1 MANLQNLLPQLSEEG
16 PPKSLSEFNL
26 AFLRKLAKKLADKSP
41 KQSDESLHLAVKIIA
56 HINLAER
63 NLFPGPFNKSELST
77 ALFNYF
83 RANYF
88 SDQKPESQIKGSQKD
103 STAFAETLTSPLA
116 IDTLDWPG
124 SPEELTKWVGQTL
137 GERIKKK
144 SGPEGS
150 NKGTTKTNTPWR
162 HEIRAIG
169 QSTLSTGWAQ
179 ELFGQSTQVF
189 TPENIAQ
196 HLAAEVFESEN
207 SAPARLLDPACG
219 AGHLLIPAAVL
230 WLSRARTDS
239 DSNLDS
245 GIERLNKL
253 FTEVITGLDVDHK
266 LLQLCG
272 FAFYLLARDHL
283 AGLRQSPSKT
293 AGQSLDELT
302 DKPLEQSLKQSLEQ
316 STCELPLPR
325 LFLSKS
331 SAGSLNLGLRRNSNH
346 AKAKDTAEQEEQKEQ
361 IEQEESKDWF
371 DLHGKAAPKLSNTTY
386 NKIVMNPPYLSTRI
400 MGDTMA
406 TFLKRNYP
414 DSAGDLYTAFIE
426 LATRV
431 LSPGGKLSMI
441 VQQSFLSVQRYRA
454 FRLKLI
460 EDCHISSCLTLGLG
474 SFSACPGEKV
484 NSAILTLERKRSEQD
499 SPSRTIRVGRM
510 ENKSLST
517 SLIAEDTALATMAAI
532 SGNPFAFDCPA
543 ALANS
548 FKELPALSEID
559 GIAIV
564 NGLFTCNNK
573 KFVKLDSQLSE
584 SEKQLYV
591 PYDKG
596 GGQKWYHQTSYRLFW
611 PDKGDSIRQYRKE
624 RGQSRAL
631 PGEEYYF
638 KPGLTYSYIGTTGF
652 KARLLSE
659 NSIFDIASSAIFS
672 NNIDHHYLLGFLN
685 SSLAIYLL
693 GVLNPTINFQIGDL
707 RRLPFNT
714 PPAEICAHL
723 ANLVKEAVSLMRHW
737 HDNGEGLD
745 SREIVETER
754 KIQLEIDT
762 IIYQLYKID
771 KATAAIIRDN
781 EWVVGSRKKL
791 VK

>member
-26 AFLRKLAKKLADKSP
+26 AFLRKLAKKLANKSP

-196 HLAAEVFESEN
+196 HLAAEVFGSEN
-207 SAPARLLDPACG
+207 SEPARLLDPACG
-219 AGHLLIPAAVL
+219 AGHLLIPAAEL
-230 WLSRARTDS
+230 WLSRARTD
-239 DSNLDS
+239 LDS

-302 DKPLEQSLKQSLEQ
+302 DKSLEQSLEQ

>member
-1 MANLQNLLPQLSEEG
+1 
-16 PPKSLSEFNL
+16 
-26 AFLRKLAKKLADKSP
+26 
-41 KQSDESLHLAVKIIA
+41 
-56 HINLAER
+56 
-63 NLFPGPFNKSELST
+63 
-77 ALFNYF
+77 
-83 RANYF
+83 
-88 SDQKPESQIKGSQKD
+88 
-103 STAFAETLTSPLA
+103 
-116 IDTLDWPG
+116 
-124 SPEELTKWVGQTL
+124 
-137 GERIKKK
+137 
-144 SGPEGS
+144 
-150 NKGTTKTNTPWR
+150 
-162 HEIRAIG
+162 
-169 QSTLSTGWAQ
+169 
-179 ELFGQSTQVF
+179 
-189 TPENIAQ
+189 
-196 HLAAEVFESEN
+196 
-207 SAPARLLDPACG
+207 
-219 AGHLLIPAAVL
+219 
-230 WLSRARTDS
+230 
-239 DSNLDS
+239 
-245 GIERLNKL
+245 
-253 FTEVITGLDVDHK
+253 
-266 LLQLCG
+266 
-272 FAFYLLARDHL
+272 
-283 AGLRQSPSKT
+283 
-293 AGQSLDELT
+293 
-302 DKPLEQSLKQSLEQ
+302 
-316 STCELPLPR
+316 
-325 LFLSKS
+325 
-331 SAGSLNLGLRRNSNH
+331 
-346 AKAKDTAEQEEQKEQ
+346 
-361 IEQEESKDWF
+361 
-371 DLHGKAAPKLSNTTY
+371 GKAAPKLSNTTY

-484 NSAILTLERKRSEQD
+484 NSAILTLERKESEQD

-517 SLIAEDTALATMAAI
+517 SLIVEDTALATMAAI

-543 ALANS
+543 ALANC
-548 FKELPALSEID
+548 FKELPALCDID

-584 SEKQLYV
+584 SEKHHYV

-611 PDKGDSIRQYRKE
+611 PDNGDSIRQYRKE

-685 SSLAIYLL
+685 SSLAIYFL

-707 RRLPFNT
+707 RRLPFNAPT
-714 PPAEICAHL
+714 AEICANV
-723 ANLVKEAVSLMRHW
+723 ANLVKEAVSLMRRW
-737 HDNGEGLD
+737 HDNTEGID
-745 SREIVETER
+745 STEIVETER